1 MLEQHNCDERYF
13 REFFFQGRP
22 NNETVFR
29 ETDRGNKRR
38 IVNSDIVLLEP
49 QICRQNCR
57 QLSVFSNPA
66 SQSQPGRCDDRNSA
80 LKWQGGRRETYE
92 IAFSLYFREIN
103 KRCTICLLL
112 PRSVSTDDFERK
124 FAKYRSSL
132 GWLWKKNSRNTVG
145 LRSQKNSRNTVRHNY
160 ADQHSFLFD
169 SSQLAWSTFV
179 SICLG
184 CNTAEKSSE

>member
-1 MLEQHNCDERYF
+1 MGLGFFQSHPNDETVF
-13 REFFFQGRP
+13 REFFFQSHP
-22 NNETVFR
+22 NDERYFANFSFKVNV
-29 ETDRGNKRR
+29 ETDRGSKRR
-38 IVNSDIVLLEP
+38 IVSAPFISRYIKLYQLIFISNQILISSEIVLLEP

-80 LKWQGGRRETYE
+80 LKWPGGRRETYE

-132 GWLWKKNSRNTVG
+132 G
-145 LRSQKNSRNTVRHNY
+145 
-160 ADQHSFLFD
+160 
-169 SSQLAWSTFV
+169 
-179 SICLG
+179 
-184 CNTAEKSSE
+184 